1 MIPEYSNNLRGIALM
16 VLAMG
21 FFSLGDML
29 IKWAAV
35 RLPLGQVLLL
45 LGTGGGL
52 VFATMTRLQR
62 RRVFT
67 REFLHRGVILRN
79 LAEIAGTFCIFTA
92 LAKTD
97 LSLTAAILQ
106 ATPLA
111 VTLGAATL
119 LGEHVGARRW
129 AATLIGFGGVLIIMR
144 PGSASF
150 DPNAL
155 WAVAAM
161 TGLALRD
168 LATRLVPPQM
178 PTMRLSTYGMS
189 MLAPTGAV
197 LLASGQEWVPMTAET
212 WGLMA
217 LMVSVGVLG
226 YHAITAAMRVGE
238 ISAVSPFRYSRMVF
252 ALALAV
258 FVFGERPD
266 GWTLLGTAIAISA
279 GVYSFLR
286 EARTARRKKRQD
298 AGRARRVR

>member
-1 MIPEYSNNLRGIALM
+1 MNTQRSDNLRGIALM

-21 FFSLGDML
+21 FFALGDMT
-29 IKWAAV
+29 IKWAAEAM
-35 RLPLGQVLLL
+35 PLGQVLLL
-45 LGTGGGL
+45 LGSGGGL

-62 RRVFT
+62 HRVVT
-67 REFLHRGVILRN
+67 RDFLHRGVILRN
-79 LAEIAGTFCIFTA
+79 VAEIAGTFCIFTA
-92 LAKTD
+92 LARTE

-119 LGEHVGARRW
+119 LGEHVGWRRW
-129 AATLIGFGGVLIIMR
+129 TATLVGFAGVLIIMR
-144 PGSASF
+144 PGLDGF
-150 DPNAL
+150 DPNSL

-161 TGLALRD
+161 IGLALRD
-168 LATRLVPPQM
+168 LATRLVPAGM
-178 PTMRLSTYGMS
+178 PTMRISTYGMS

-197 LLASGQEWVPMTAET
+197 LLLSGQDWVPMGSAN

-217 LMVSVGVLG
+217 LMVTVGVLG

-238 ISAVSPFRYSRMVF
+238 VSAVSPFRYSRMVF

-266 GWTLLGTAIAISA
+266 AWTLIGTAVAIGA
-279 GVYSFLR
+279 GLYSFLR
-286 EARTARRKKRQD
+286 EARLTRKARE
-298 AGRARRVR
+298 AGVAS

>member
-1 MIPEYSNNLRGIALM
+1 MTHPRSDNLRGIALM
-16 VLAMG
+16 VLAMA
-21 FFSLGDML
+21 FFALGDMT
-29 IKWAAV
+29 IKWAAEAM
-35 RLPLGQVLLL
+35 PLGQVLLL
-45 LGTGGGL
+45 LGSGGGL
-52 VFATMTRLQR
+52 VFAIMTRLQGH
-62 RRVFT
+62 RVMT

-79 LAEIAGTFCIFTA
+79 AAEIAGTFCIFTA

-119 LGEHVGARRW
+119 LGERVCWRRW
-129 AATLIGFGGVLIIMR
+129 TATLVGFVGVLIIMR
-144 PGSASF
+144 PGFAGF

-155 WAVAAM
+155 WAFAAM
-161 TGLALRD
+161 VGLALRD
-168 LATRLVPPQM
+168 LATRLVPPGM
-178 PTMRLSTYGMS
+178 PTMRISTYGMS

-197 LLASGQEWVPMTAET
+197 LLLSGQDWVPMSGAN

-217 LMVSVGVLG
+217 LMVTVGVLG

-238 ISAVSPFRYSRMVF
+238 VSAVSPFRYSRMVF

-266 GWTLLGTAIAISA
+266 AWTLIGTAIAVGA
-279 GVYSFLR
+279 GLYSFLR
-286 EARTARRKKRQD
+286 ERQAMSRDANRTKVAS
-298 AGRARRVR
+298 